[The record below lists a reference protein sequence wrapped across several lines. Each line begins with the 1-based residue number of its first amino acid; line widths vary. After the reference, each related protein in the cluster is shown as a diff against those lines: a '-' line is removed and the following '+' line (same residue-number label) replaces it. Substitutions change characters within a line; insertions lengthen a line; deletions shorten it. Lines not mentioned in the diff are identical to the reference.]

1 MNNVIDLLVRLQVL
15 SPSWNVT
22 SGTSGDVARRQT
34 FSNRKETISVYT
46 CSRVEL
52 GLDLQK

>member
-34 FSNRKETISVYT
+34 FSRKETISVYT